1 MNGGDTEKPKKLVN
15 KEQENFR
22 VMNAI
27 RKIKQNNV
35 IMPAQAISEWMI
47 I

>member
-1 MNGGDTEKPKKLVN
+1 MVGIQRSQKKLVN